1 MTYERMQDKKTLVL
15 CVDRDDDI
23 GYKAQIESPVIG
35 REASLAAA
43 TALALA
49 DPEDSDV
56 NAIFQGIRIYD
67 DLVRRG
73 EAVSI
78 AILAGDH
85 TDMIQGDRKIATGL
99 EQVIRTT
106 GTGSC
111 ILVSDGAEDEFVL
124 PIIQSRIQ
132 VASVRRVIVSQMPN
146 LESSYYTIK
155 KLINDPKVSR
165 VFLAPIGLAM
175 LLYAVATLIGYP
187 EGATVIVLG
196 VVGSYVLFRVF
207 GIDEVFGAGIS
218 SLQSS
223 LEKGRF
229 TFVTSISAIVLAVIG
244 IVLGSASVF
253 ENYTSEFSMG
263 IFLYVISFLYG
274 SIGWFTASAL
284 IVTAGKVI
292 DDYMNDPPALQRTIV
307 LPFFVGAIG
316 FIAYGASIYTL
327 SVSNLLTFPYT
338 PSQGSQFILLSV
350 VGGLLVALIGV
361 YFQSV
366 IGRWTRGRAGTP
378 AK

>member
-1 MTYERMQDKKTLVL
+1 MQEKKTLVL

-23 GYKAQIESPVIG
+23 GYKAQIASPVIG

-73 EAVSI
+73 EEVSI

-99 EQVIRTT
+99 EQVIRAT
-106 GTGSC
+106 GTASC

-175 LLYAVATLIGYP
+175 LLYAVATLLGYP

-207 GIDEVFGAGIS
+207 GIDDVFGARIS

-229 TFVTSISAIVLAVIG
+229 SFVTSILAIVLAIIG

-284 IVTAGKVI
+284 IVTAGMVI
-292 DDYMNDPPALQRTIV
+292 DGYMNDPAALQRVIV

-316 FIAYGASIYTL
+316 LITYGASIYTL
-327 SVSNLLTFPYT
+327 SVSNLLTFSYT
-338 PSQGSQFILLSV
+338 PSQGSQLITLSV

-361 YFQSV
+361 YIQSV
-366 IGRWTRGRAGTP
+366 IGRWTRGKIGMA

>member
-1 MTYERMQDKKTLVL
+1 MPEKKTLVL

-23 GYKAQIESPVIG
+23 GYKAKIESPVIG
-35 REASLAAA
+35 REACLGAA

-56 NAIFQGIRIYD
+56 NAIFEGIRIYD
-67 DLVRRG
+67 DLARRG
-73 EAVSI
+73 EGVAIAV
-78 AILAGDH
+78 LAGDH
-85 TDMIQGDRKIATGL
+85 LDMIQGDRKMAADL
-99 EQVIRTT
+99 EQVIRLT
-106 GTGSC
+106 GAGSC
-111 ILVSDGAEDEFVL
+111 ILVSDGAEDEYVL
-124 PIIQSRIQ
+124 PIVQSRIP

-155 KLINDPKVSR
+155 KLIDDPKVSR

-175 LLYAVATLIGYP
+175 LLFAVATLLGYP

-196 VVGSYVLFRVF
+196 VVGVYILFRVF
-207 GIDEVFGAGIS
+207 GVDSAFGPGFS

-229 TFVTSISAIVLAVIG
+229 SFVTSISAIVLAVIG

-253 ENYTSEFSMG
+253 ENYTSEFTMG

-274 SIGWFTASAL
+274 SLGWFTASVL
-284 IVTAGKVI
+284 IITAGKVI
-292 DDYMNDPPALQRTIV
+292 DVYMNDPAGLARTIV
-307 LPFFVGAIG
+307 LPFFAGSIG
-316 FIAYGASIYTL
+316 LIAYGASVYTL

-338 PSQGSQFILLSV
+338 PSQGSQFITLAV
-350 VGGLLVALIGV
+350 VGGLLVAIIGV
-361 YFQSV
+361 YAQSLV
-366 IGRWTRGRAGTP
+366 GRWTREKTGTS
-378 AK
+378 AE

>member
-1 MTYERMQDKKTLVL
+1 MPEKRTLVL

-23 GYKAQIESPVIG
+23 GYKAQVASPVVG
-35 REASLAAA
+35 REAALAAA

-67 DLVRRG
+67 DLVKRG
-73 EAVSI
+73 EGA
-78 AILAGDH
+78 AIVVLAGNH
-85 TDMIQGDRKIATGL
+85 TDMIQGDRKIADSL

-106 GTGSC
+106 GSASA

-124 PIIQSRIQ
+124 PIISSRIP

-146 LESSYYTIK
+146 LESSYYIIR
-155 KLINDPKVSR
+155 KLIDDPKISR
-165 VFLAPIGLAM
+165 VFLVPIGLAM

-196 VVGSYVLFRVF
+196 VVGIYILFRVF
-207 GIDEVFGAGIS
+207 GIDTIFGEGVS

-229 TFVTSISAIVLAVIG
+229 SFVTSILAIVLAVIG
-244 IVLGSASVF
+244 VVLGSASVF
-253 ENYTSEFSMG
+253 ENYTSEFTMG

-274 SIGWFTASAL
+274 SIGWFAASAL
-284 IVTAGKVI
+284 IVTIGKVI
-292 DDYMNDPPALQRTIV
+292 DAYLNDPAALQKTVV

-316 FIAYGASIYTL
+316 LIAYGASVYTL

-338 PSQGSQFILLSV
+338 PSEGSQLITLTV
-350 VGGLLVALIGV
+350 VCGLLVAFIGV
-361 YFQSV
+361 YTQSV
-366 IGRWTRGRAGTP
+366 IGKWTKRRVALP
-378 AK
+378 SK

>member
-1 MTYERMQDKKTLVL
+1 MQESKTLVL

-23 GYKAQIESPVIG
+23 GYKAGIQSPVIG
-35 REASLAAA
+35 REAALAAA

-67 DLVRRG
+67 DLARRG
-73 EAVSI
+73 EGASI
-78 AILAGDH
+78 AVLAGDH
-85 TDMIQGDRKIATGL
+85 TDMIQGDRKIAANL

-124 PIIQSRIQ
+124 PIIQSRIP
-132 VASVRRVIVSQMPN
+132 VSGVRRVIVSQMPN
-146 LESSYYTIK
+146 LESSYYTIR
-155 KLINDPKVSR
+155 KLMDDPKVSR
-165 VFLAPIGLAM
+165 VFLVPVGLAM
-175 LLYAVATLIGYP
+175 LLFAIATLMGYP

-196 VVGSYVLFRVF
+196 VVGTYILFRVF
-207 GIDEVFGAGIS
+207 GIDEAFGEGIS
-218 SLQSS
+218 TLRSS

-229 TFVTSISAIVLAVIG
+229 SFVTSVSAIVLAVIG
-244 IVLGSASVF
+244 IVLGTASLF
-253 ENYTSEFSMG
+253 EYYSSEFTMG

-274 SIGWFTASAL
+274 SIGWFTASGL
-284 IVTAGKVI
+284 IITIGKVI
-292 DDYMNDPPALQRTIV
+292 DAYLNDPPSLQRTIV

-316 FIAYGASIYTL
+316 LIATGASVYTL
-327 SVSNLLTFPYT
+327 SVSNLITFPIT
-338 PSQGSQFILLSV
+338 PSQGSQYITLGV
-350 VGGLLVALIGV
+350 VGGLLVALVGV
-361 YFQSV
+361 YIQSI
-366 IGRWTRGRAGTP
+366 IGRWTKEKAGVA

>member
-1 MTYERMQDKKTLVL
+1 MPEKRTLVL

-23 GYKAQIESPVIG
+23 GYKAKVQSPVIG
-35 REASLAAA
+35 REAALAAA
-43 TALALA
+43 TSLALA

-67 DLVRRG
+67 DLVKHG
-73 EAVSI
+73 EEAAIAV
-78 AILAGDH
+78 LAGNH
-85 TDMIQGDRKIATGL
+85 TDMIQGDRKIAASL

-106 GTGSC
+106 GAASC

-124 PIIQSRIQ
+124 PIISSRIP

-146 LESSYYTIK
+146 LESSYYIIR
-155 KLINDPKVSR
+155 KLIDDPKISR
-165 VFLAPIGLAM
+165 VFLVPIGLAM
-175 LLYAVATLIGYP
+175 LLYAIATLVGYP

-196 VVGSYVLFRVF
+196 VVGTYLLFRVF
-207 GIDEVFGAGIS
+207 GIDTFFGEGVS

-229 TFVTSISAIVLAVIG
+229 SFVTSISAIVLAIIG
-244 IVLGSASVF
+244 VVLGSASVF

-292 DDYMNDPPALQRTIV
+292 DTYLNDPPGLQRTIV

-316 FIAYGASIYTL
+316 LIAYGASVYTL
-327 SVSNLLTFPYT
+327 SVSNLLNFPYT
-338 PSQGSQFILLSV
+338 PSQGSQFITLTV
-350 VGGLLVALIGV
+350 VCGLLVALIGV
-361 YFQSV
+361 YIQSV
-366 IGRWTRGRAGTP
+366 IGRWTRGRIGTVS
-378 AK
+378 K

>member
-1 MTYERMQDKKTLVL
+1 MQDKKTLVL

-23 GYKAQIESPVIG
+23 GYKAQIASPVTG

-67 DLVRRG
+67 DLVRKG
-73 EAVSI
+73 EEASI
-78 AILAGDH
+78 VILAGDH
-85 TDMIQGDRKIATGL
+85 TDMIQGDRRIAASL

-124 PIIQSRIQ
+124 PIIQSRIP

-146 LESSYYTIK
+146 LESSYYTIR
-155 KLINDPKVSR
+155 KLMDDPKISR
-165 VFLAPIGLAM
+165 VFLVPVGLAM

-196 VVGSYVLFRVF
+196 VVGIYILFRVF
-207 GIDEVFGAGIS
+207 GVDTAFGEGVS
-218 SLQSS
+218 SLQAS

-229 TFVTSISAIVLAVIG
+229 SFVTSVSAIVLAVIG
-244 IVLGSASVF
+244 VVLGSASVF
-253 ENYTSEFSMG
+253 ENYASEFTMG
-263 IFLYVISFLYG
+263 LFLYVISFLYG
-274 SIGWFTASAL
+274 SLGWFTASAL
-284 IVTAGKVI
+284 IVTAGRVI
-292 DDYMNDPPALQRTIV
+292 DTYLNDPAGLQRTIV
-307 LPFFVGAIG
+307 LPFFAGAIG
-316 FIAYGASIYTL
+316 LIAYGASIYTL
-327 SVSNLLTFPYT
+327 SVSNLLTFPFT
-338 PSQGSQFILLSV
+338 PGQGSQFIMLSV
-350 VGGLLVALIGV
+350 VGGLLVALVGI
-361 YFQSV
+361 YIQSV
-366 IGRWTRGRAGTP
+366 ISRWTRARTGVP
-378 AK
+378 AR

>member
-1 MTYERMQDKKTLVL
+1 MQGKTLVL

-23 GYKAQIESPVIG
+23 GYKAKVASPVIG
-35 REASLAAA
+35 REPALAAA

-67 DLVRRG
+67 DLVKRG
-73 EAVSI
+73 EEA
-78 AILAGDH
+78 AIVVLAGDH
-85 TDMIQGDRKIATGL
+85 TDMIQGDRKMAGDL
-99 EQVIRTT
+99 ERVIKLT
-106 GTGSC
+106 GTGSA

-124 PIIQSRIQ
+124 PIIQSRIP

-146 LESSYYTIK
+146 LESSYYTIRK
-155 KLINDPKVSR
+155 FMDDPKISR
-165 VFLAPIGLAM
+165 VFLVPIGLAM

-196 VVGSYVLFRVF
+196 VLGCYVLFRVF
-207 GIDEVFGAGIS
+207 EIDTVFGEGVS
-218 SLQSS
+218 SLRTS

-229 TFVTSISAIVLAVIG
+229 SFVTSVSAIVLAVIG
-244 IVLGSASVF
+244 VVLGSASVF
-253 ENYTSEFSMG
+253 ENYTSGFSTG

-284 IVTAGKVI
+284 VVTAGKVI
-292 DDYMNDPPALQRTIV
+292 DAYLNDPPALPRIIV

-316 FIAYGASIYTL
+316 LIAYGASIYTL
-327 SVSNLLTFPYT
+327 AVSNLLTFPYT
-338 PSQGSQFILLSV
+338 PSQGSQLITLAV
-350 VGGLLVALIGV
+350 VGGFLVAIVGV
-361 YFQSV
+361 YIQSA
-366 IGRWTRGRAGTP
+366 IGRWTRGKAAVP

>member
-1 MTYERMQDKKTLVL
+1 MQDKKTLVL

-23 GYKAQIESPVIG
+23 GYKAQIASPVIG
-35 REASLAAA
+35 RDASLAAA

-67 DLVRRG
+67 DLIRKG
-73 EAVSI
+73 EEVSI
-78 AILAGDH
+78 AILAGTH
-85 TDMIQGDRKIATGL
+85 TDMIQGDRKIAAGL

-106 GTGSC
+106 GAGSC
-111 ILVSDGAEDEFVL
+111 ILISDGAEDEFVL

-207 GIDEVFGAGIS
+207 GIDEVFGAGVS

-229 TFVTSISAIVLAVIG
+229 SFVTSISAIVLAVIG

-263 IFLYVISFLYG
+263 IFLYVISFLFG
-274 SIGWFTASAL
+274 SIGWFTASVL

-292 DDYMNDPPALQRTIV
+292 DDYMNDPAALQRTIV

-316 FIAYGASIYTL
+316 LIAYGASVYTL
-327 SVSNLLTFPYT
+327 SVSNLLNFPFT
-338 PSQGSQFILLSV
+338 PSQGSQLITLSV

-361 YFQSV
+361 YIQSV

>member
-1 MTYERMQDKKTLVL
+1 MQDKRTLVL

-23 GYKAQIESPVIG
+23 GYKAQVESPVIG

-67 DLVRRG
+67 DLVKRG
-73 EAVSI
+73 EGVSL

-85 TDMIQGDRKIATGL
+85 TDMIQGDRKIAAGL

-106 GTGSC
+106 GAASC

-132 VASVRRVIVSQMPN
+132 VESVRRVIVSQMPN

-155 KLINDPKVSR
+155 KLINDPKISR

-196 VVGSYVLFRVF
+196 VVGVYVLFRVF

-229 TFVTSISAIVLAVIG
+229 SFVTSISAIVLAIIG

-263 IFLYVISFLYG
+263 IFLYLVSFLYG

-284 IVTAGKVI
+284 IVTAGNVI
-292 DDYMNDPPALQRTIV
+292 DAYMNDPPTLQKTIV

-316 FIAYGASIYTL
+316 LIVYGASIYSL
-327 SVSNLLTFPYT
+327 SISNLLTFPYT
-338 PSQGSQFILLSV
+338 PSQGSQAITISV
-350 VGGLLVALIGV
+350 IGGLLVALVGV
-361 YFQSV
+361 YIHSV
-366 IGRWTRGRAGTP
+366 IGRWTRGRAATP

>member
-1 MTYERMQDKKTLVL
+1 MPERKTLVL

-23 GYKAQIESPVIG
+23 GYKAKVPSPVIG
-35 REASLAAA
+35 REACLAAA

-67 DLVRRG
+67 DLARRG
-73 EAVSI
+73 ESVAI
-78 AILAGDH
+78 ALLAGDH
-85 TDMIQGDRKIATGL
+85 TDMIQGDRKMSDDL
-99 EQVIRTT
+99 EQVVRLT

-111 ILVSDGAEDEFVL
+111 ILVSDGAEDEYVL
-124 PIIQSRIQ
+124 PIIQSRLP

-155 KLINDPKVSR
+155 KLIDDPKISR
-165 VFLAPIGLAM
+165 VFLAPVGLAM
-175 LLYAVATLIGYP
+175 LLFAVATLLGYP
-187 EGATVIVLG
+187 EGAMVIVLG
-196 VVGSYVLFRVF
+196 VVGVYILFRVF
-207 GIDEVFGAGIS
+207 GVDTAFGEGVS

-229 TFVTSISAIVLAVIG
+229 SFVTSVSAIVLAIIG
-244 IVLGSASVF
+244 IVLGSASLF
-253 ENYTSEFSMG
+253 ENYTSEFAMG

-292 DDYMNDPPALQRTIV
+292 DAYINDPAALPRTIV
-307 LPFFVGAIG
+307 LPFFVGSIG
-316 FIAYGASIYTL
+316 LIAYGASVYTL
-327 SVSNLLTFPYT
+327 SVSNLLTFPYS
-338 PSQGSQFILLSV
+338 PSQGSQFITLAV
-350 VGGLLVALIGV
+350 VGGLLVAIIGV
-361 YFQSV
+361 YAQSLV
-366 IGRWTRGRAGTP
+366 GRWTREKAGVP

>member
-1 MTYERMQDKKTLVL
+1 MQEKRILVL

-23 GYKAQIESPVIG
+23 GYKAGIPSPVIG
-35 REASLAAA
+35 REACLAAA

-56 NAIFQGIRIYD
+56 NAIFQGIRIHD
-67 DLVRRG
+67 DLARRG
-73 EAVSI
+73 EEASI

-85 TDMIQGDRKIATGL
+85 TDMIQGDRRIATSL

-124 PIIQSRIQ
+124 PIIQSRIP

-155 KLINDPKVSR
+155 KLLDDPKVSR
-165 VFLAPIGLAM
+165 VFLVPIGLAM
-175 LLYAVATLIGYP
+175 LLFAVATLIGYP

-196 VVGSYVLFRVF
+196 VVGIYILFRVF
-207 GIDEVFGAGIS
+207 GIDEAFGEGIS
-218 SLQSS
+218 TLRSS

-229 TFVTSISAIVLAVIG
+229 SFVTSVSAIVLAIIG

-274 SIGWFTASAL
+274 SLGWFTASAL

-292 DDYMNDPPALQRTIV
+292 DDYLNDPAALQRTIV

-316 FIAYGASIYTL
+316 LIAYGASVYTL

-338 PSQGSQFILLSV
+338 PSQGSQLITLSV
-350 VGGLLVALIGV
+350 VGGLLVAIIGV
-361 YFQSV
+361 YIQSL
-366 IGRWTRGRAGTP
+366 IGRWSREKVGVA

>member
-1 MTYERMQDKKTLVL
+1 MQEKRTLVL

-23 GYKAQIESPVIG
+23 GFKAKIKSPVIG
-35 REASLAAA
+35 REACLGAA

-67 DLVRRG
+67 DLIRRG
-73 EAVSI
+73 EAASI
-78 AILAGDH
+78 VILAGDH
-85 TDMIQGDRKIATGL
+85 MDMIQGDRKMADEL
-99 EQVIRTT
+99 EQVIRLTAT
-106 GTGSC
+106 ASC

-124 PIIQSRIQ
+124 PIIQSRIP

-146 LESSYYTIK
+146 LESSYYTIR
-155 KLINDPKVSR
+155 KLMDDPKISR
-165 VFLAPIGLAM
+165 VFLVPIGLAM
-175 LLYAVATLIGYP
+175 LLYAIATLMGYP

-196 VVGSYVLFRVF
+196 VVGMYVLFRVF
-207 GIDEVFGAGIS
+207 GIDTIFGEGIS
-218 SLQSS
+218 SLRSS

-229 TFVTSISAIVLAVIG
+229 SFVTSISAIVLAIIG
-244 IVLGSASVF
+244 IALGSASVF

-263 IFLYVISFLYG
+263 LFLYAVSFLYG

-284 IVTAGKVI
+284 IITAGKVI
-292 DDYMNDPPALQRTIV
+292 DDYLNDPAALQKTII

-316 FIAYGASIYTL
+316 LIAYGASIYTL
-327 SVSNLLTFPYT
+327 SVSNLLTFPFT
-338 PSQGSQFILLSV
+338 PSQGSQFITLSV

-361 YFQSV
+361 YAQSV
-366 IGRWTRGRAGTP
+366 IGRWTRGKIGVS

>member
-1 MTYERMQDKKTLVL
+1 MQESKTLVL

-23 GYKAQIESPVIG
+23 GYKAGIQSPVIG
-35 REASLAAA
+35 REAALAAA

-67 DLVRRG
+67 DLARRG
-73 EAVSI
+73 EGASI
-78 AILAGDH
+78 AVLAGDH
-85 TDMIQGDRKIATGL
+85 TDMIQGDRKIAANL

-124 PIIQSRIQ
+124 PIIQSRIP
-132 VASVRRVIVSQMPN
+132 VSSVRRVIVSQMPN
-146 LESSYYTIK
+146 LESSYYTVR
-155 KLINDPKVSR
+155 KLLDDPKVSR
-165 VFLAPIGLAM
+165 VFLVPIGLAM
-175 LLYAVATLIGYP
+175 LLFAIATLMGYP

-196 VVGSYVLFRVF
+196 VVGTYILFRVF
-207 GIDEVFGAGIS
+207 GIDEAFGEGIS
-218 SLQSS
+218 TLRSS

-229 TFVTSISAIVLAVIG
+229 SFVTSVSAIVLAVIG
-244 IVLGSASVF
+244 IVLGTASLF
-253 ENYTSEFSMG
+253 EYYSSEFTMG

-274 SIGWFTASAL
+274 SIGWFTASGL
-284 IVTAGKVI
+284 IITIGKVI
-292 DDYMNDPPALQRTIV
+292 DAYLNDPPSLQRTIV

-316 FIAYGASIYTL
+316 LIATGASVYTL
-327 SVSNLLTFPYT
+327 SVSNLITFPIT
-338 PSQGSQFILLSV
+338 PSQGSQYITLGV
-350 VGGLLVALIGV
+350 VGGLLVALVGV
-361 YFQSV
+361 YIQSI
-366 IGRWTRGRAGTP
+366 IGRWTKEKAGVA

>member
-1 MTYERMQDKKTLVL
+1 MQEKRILVL

-23 GYKAQIESPVIG
+23 GYKAGIPSPVIG
-35 REASLAAA
+35 REACLAAA

-56 NAIFQGIRIYD
+56 NAIFQGIRIHD
-67 DLVRRG
+67 DLARRG
-73 EAVSI
+73 EEASI

-85 TDMIQGDRKIATGL
+85 TDMIQGDRRIATSL

-124 PIIQSRIQ
+124 PIIQSRIP

-155 KLINDPKVSR
+155 KLLDDPKVSR
-165 VFLAPIGLAM
+165 VFLVPIGLAM
-175 LLYAVATLIGYP
+175 LLFAVATLIGYP

-196 VVGSYVLFRVF
+196 VVGIYILFRVF
-207 GIDEVFGAGIS
+207 GIDEAFGEGIS
-218 SLQSS
+218 TLRSS

-229 TFVTSISAIVLAVIG
+229 SFVTSVSAIVLAIIG

-274 SIGWFTASAL
+274 SLGWFTASAL

-292 DDYMNDPPALQRTIV
+292 DDYLNDPAALQRTLV

-316 FIAYGASIYTL
+316 LIAYGASVYTL

-338 PSQGSQFILLSV
+338 PSQGSQLITLSV
-350 VGGLLVALIGV
+350 VGGLLVAIIGV
-361 YFQSV
+361 YIQSL
-366 IGRWTRGRAGTP
+366 IGRWSREKVGVA

>member
-1 MTYERMQDKKTLVL
+1 MQESKTLVL

-23 GYKAQIESPVIG
+23 GYKAGIQSPVIG
-35 REASLAAA
+35 REAALAAA

-67 DLVRRG
+67 DLARRG
-73 EAVSI
+73 EGASI
-78 AILAGDH
+78 AVLAGDH
-85 TDMIQGDRKIATGL
+85 TDMIQGDRKIAANL

-124 PIIQSRIQ
+124 PIIQSRIP
-132 VASVRRVIVSQMPN
+132 VSSVRRVIVSQMPN
-146 LESSYYTIK
+146 LESSYYTVR
-155 KLINDPKVSR
+155 KLLDDPKVSR
-165 VFLAPIGLAM
+165 VFLVPIGLAM
-175 LLYAVATLIGYP
+175 LLFAIATLMGYP

-196 VVGSYVLFRVF
+196 VVGTYILFRVF
-207 GIDEVFGAGIS
+207 GIDEAFGEGIS
-218 SLQSS
+218 TLRSS

-229 TFVTSISAIVLAVIG
+229 SFVTSVSAIVLAVIG
-244 IVLGSASVF
+244 IALGTASLF
-253 ENYTSEFSMG
+253 EYYSSEFTMG

-274 SIGWFTASAL
+274 SIGWFTASGL
-284 IVTAGKVI
+284 IITIGKVI
-292 DDYMNDPPALQRTIV
+292 DAYLNDPPSLQRTIV

-316 FIAYGASIYTL
+316 LIATGASVYTL
-327 SVSNLLTFPYT
+327 SVSNLITFPIT
-338 PSQGSQFILLSV
+338 PSQGSQYITLGV
-350 VGGLLVALIGV
+350 VGGLLVALVGV
-361 YFQSV
+361 YIQSI
-366 IGRWTRGRAGTP
+366 IGRWTKEKAGVA

>member
-1 MTYERMQDKKTLVL
+1 MPEKKTLVL

-23 GYKAQIESPVIG
+23 GYKAKIESPVIG
-35 REASLAAA
+35 REACLGAA

-56 NAIFQGIRIYD
+56 NAIFEGIRIYD
-67 DLVRRG
+67 DLARRG
-73 EAVSI
+73 EGVAIAV
-78 AILAGDH
+78 LAGDH
-85 TDMIQGDRKIATGL
+85 LDMIQGDRKMAADL
-99 EQVIRTT
+99 EQVIRLT
-106 GTGSC
+106 GAGSC
-111 ILVSDGAEDEFVL
+111 ILVSDGAEDEYVL
-124 PIIQSRIQ
+124 PIVQSRIP

-155 KLINDPKVSR
+155 KLIDDPKVSR

-175 LLYAVATLIGYP
+175 LLFAVATLLGYP

-196 VVGSYVLFRVF
+196 VVGVYILFRVF
-207 GIDEVFGAGIS
+207 GVDSAFGAGFS

-229 TFVTSISAIVLAVIG
+229 SFVTSISAIVLAVIG

-253 ENYTSEFSMG
+253 ENYTSEFTMG

-274 SIGWFTASAL
+274 SLGWFTASVL
-284 IVTAGKVI
+284 IITAGKVI
-292 DDYMNDPPALQRTIV
+292 DVYMNDPAGLARTIV
-307 LPFFVGAIG
+307 LPFFAGSIG
-316 FIAYGASIYTL
+316 LIAYGASVYTL

-338 PSQGSQFILLSV
+338 PSQGSQFITLAV
-350 VGGLLVALIGV
+350 VGGLLVAIIGV
-361 YFQSV
+361 YAQSLV
-366 IGRWTRGRAGTP
+366 GRWTREKTGTS
-378 AK
+378 AE